1 MTQIDR
7 DGEVCK
13 AGTARSG
20 EIRLAVED
28 VSTYYGEAQALGGIS
43 IEVREQEVVAILG
56 SNGAGKTTLLRTIT
70 GLIEPR
76 SGRILFRKEPIA
88 GLPAHKVVRK
98 GVSAVP
104 EGRELFGSMSVRD
117 NLLMGTY
124 SLSRAERAEVLERQL
139 AAVYGL
145 FPILK
150 QRSRQRAD
158 TMSGGQ
164 QQMLAVARAL
174 MANPRLLV
182 LDEPSLGLS
191 PLLVSEMMHA
201 LRRICSEMAV
211 SLLLVEQNARAALR
225 IADYVYVLERGQ
237 IVLAGTCE
245 EVASSPTIQAAYLGG
260 ERCPPCGP

>member
-1 MTQIDR
+1 MTQID
-7 DGEVCK
+7 GEGGVRK
-13 AGTARSG
+13 LGTARSG

-28 VSTYYGEAQALGGIS
+28 VSTYYGEARALRGIS
-43 IEVREQEVVAILG
+43 LEVRVHEVVAILG
-56 SNGAGKTTLLRTIT
+56 SNGAGKSTLLRTIT
-70 GLIEPR
+70 GLIAPR
-76 SGRILFRKEPIA
+76 SGRILLGGDSIA

-104 EGRELFGSMSVRD
+104 EGRELFGSMSVSD
-117 NLLMGTY
+117 NLLMGAY
-124 SLSRAERAEVLERQL
+124 SLSRAERAQVFERQL
-139 AAVYGL
+139 ATVYGL

-150 QRSRQRAD
+150 ERHRQRAE

-191 PLLVSEMMHA
+191 PLLVSDMMHA
-201 LRRICSEMAV
+201 LKRISSEMGV
-211 SLLLVEQNARAALR
+211 SLLLVEQNARAALK

-237 IVLAGTCE
+237 VVLAGTGG
-245 EVASSPTIQAAYLGG
+245 EVVSSPTIQAAYLGG
-260 ERCPPCGP
+260 ERCPP